1 MQGPYTGKPV
11 ETDMTRILAMAA
23 LAVVLMATAPAMA
36 QPIPG
41 APNPIPPPPPPLV
54 APKLPGAPPR
64 LDTFGDKVLRCMH
77 HGGASGV
84 PAGEIGRYTR
94 QCVNSQ

>member
-1 MQGPYTGKPV
+1 MPT
-11 ETDMTRILAMAA
+11 AAA
-23 LAVVLMATAPAMA
+23 LA

-41 APNPIPPPPPPLV
+41 ASNPIPPPPPPLV
-54 APKLPGAPPR
+54 APPLPGVLPK

-84 PAGEIGRYTR
+84 PAEEIGRYTR

>member
-1 MQGPYTGKPV
+1 MA
-11 ETDMTRILAMAA
+11 RITAFAA
-23 LAVVLMATAPAMA
+23 LALALVGPAAAVA
-36 QPIPG
+36 QQIPG

-54 APKLPGAPPR
+54 GPQLPSAPQR
-64 LDTFGDKVLRCMH
+64 LDTFGDKALRCMH
-77 HGGASGV
+77 HGGVSGV

>member
-1 MQGPYTGKPV
+1 MACGF
-11 ETDMTRILAMAA
+11 RAAA
-23 LAVVLMATAPAMA
+23 LAGALLIAAPAVA

-54 APKLPGAPPR
+54 GPRLKGAPPR
-64 LDTFGDKVLRCMH
+64 IDTFSDKVLRCMH
-77 HGGASGV
+77 HGGNAGV

-94 QCVNSQ
+94 QCVNAR